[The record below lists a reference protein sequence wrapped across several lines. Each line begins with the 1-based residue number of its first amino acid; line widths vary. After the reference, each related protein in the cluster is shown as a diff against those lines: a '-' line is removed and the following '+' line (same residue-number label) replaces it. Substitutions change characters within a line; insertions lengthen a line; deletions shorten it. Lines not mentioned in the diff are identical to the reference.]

1 MPDQEE
7 ITICFSP
14 EGAASEVQA
23 ALGLLEGRWKKTI
36 IFHLFA
42 SEVLRFS
49 ELERA
54 ISGVSQKVLA
64 QQLRELER
72 DELVTRTVHAE
83 VPPRVEYRLTEIGK
97 ELRPVLQ
104 AIRLWSRTLRRSEGT
119 PARSVGIN

>member
-1 MPDQEE
+1 MPDQEA
-7 ITICFSP
+7 ITACFSP
-14 EGAASEVQA
+14 EGAAGEVQA

-83 VPPRVEYRLTEIGK
+83 VSPRGGIPTD
-97 ELRPVLQ
+97 
-104 AIRLWSRTLRRSEGT
+104 GT
-119 PARSVGIN
+119 R